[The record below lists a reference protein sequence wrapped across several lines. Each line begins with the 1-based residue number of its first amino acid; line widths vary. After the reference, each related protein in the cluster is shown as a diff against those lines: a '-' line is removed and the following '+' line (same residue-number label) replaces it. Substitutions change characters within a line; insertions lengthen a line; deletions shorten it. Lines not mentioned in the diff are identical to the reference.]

1 MQNDNQRRSATS
13 KYAIIGDSQIP
24 TTLGQTVTGALAN
37 IPFPF
42 GIDSDG
48 NYGYRKDGADTVTP
62 FKSGD
67 GEIILYGATC
77 GTYWSASDPRSA
89 FNYMA
94 LQYDPDYCV
103 LPSDGKFKVSQ
114 PLTLKI
120 LLFNIGGG
128 STLFLYKNNSV
139 VVQNR
144 TDMDLDDS
152 ENLIWR
158 RAITNVGYSNVSKS
172 ILDMDSDDV
181 LDMSFSANVQG
192 GIAIVIYKM

>member
-1 MQNDNQRRSATS
+1 M
-13 KYAIIGDSQIP
+13 
-24 TTLGQTVTGALAN
+24 TGALAN

-42 GIDSDG
+42 GIDSQG
-48 NYGYRKDGADTVTP
+48 NYGYKKAGADSVIP

-67 GEIILYGATC
+67 GEVILYGASC
-77 GTYWSASDPRSA
+77 GTYWAASDPRSA

-103 LPSDGKFKVSQ
+103 LPSNGKFKVSQ

-128 STLFLYKNNSV
+128 ATLTLYKNNGV

-152 ENLIWR
+152 ENLVWR
-158 RAITNVGYSNVSKS
+158 KAIVNAGYSNVSKS
-172 ILDMDSDDV
+172 ILDVDSDDV
-181 LDMSFSANVQG
+181 LDMTFSGNTNG
-192 GIAIVIYKM
+192 GIAVAIYKM